1 MSVNVNFKPSTNVSK
16 WEAIK
21 SGDFA
26 VLEGTPEHPIPAGLY
41 RVFIITEPEPPNHR
55 NIFIVPLFEGPFEES
70 MFPYM
75 LNNFPLPTLVQ
86 KASRV
91 SIDAEVNQ

>member
-1 MSVNVNFKPSTNVSK
+1 MSVNVNFKPSTNISK
-16 WEAIK
+16 WESIK

-41 RVFIITEPEPPNHR
+41 RAFIITESEPPNLR
-55 NIFIVPLFEGPFEES
+55 NIFIVPMFDGPFEES

-86 KASRV
+86 KANRV